1 MRPKENEIAKFVR
14 HTDGSFEVLFED
26 VSTARYAIFTMDD
39 GAKLKVKQPRGLYR
53 ASRRIVE
60 LSIRG

>member
-1 MRPKENEIAKFVR
+1 M
-14 HTDGSFEVLFED
+14 DGSFEVLFDD

-39 GAKLKVKQPRGLYR
+39 GAKLKVKQPRGLYQ